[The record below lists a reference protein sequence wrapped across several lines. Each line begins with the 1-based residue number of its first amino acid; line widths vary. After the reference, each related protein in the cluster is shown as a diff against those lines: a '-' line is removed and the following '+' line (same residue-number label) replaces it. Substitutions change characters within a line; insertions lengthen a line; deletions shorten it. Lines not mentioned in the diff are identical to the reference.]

1 MNTSNEIEKDV
12 YLWALHDNDSLE
24 NTLIFN
30 ISDGLDFVNQINGN
44 KCSILSFSFVFGIEG
59 IIEQGIRSFLFSTN
73 SENVTYIRLVS
84 LTE

>member
-1 MNTSNEIEKDV
+1 MNTSNEIEKEV
-12 YLWALHDNDSLE
+12 YLWSFHDNDSLE

-44 KCSILSFSFVFGIEG
+44 KSSILSFSFVFGIEG